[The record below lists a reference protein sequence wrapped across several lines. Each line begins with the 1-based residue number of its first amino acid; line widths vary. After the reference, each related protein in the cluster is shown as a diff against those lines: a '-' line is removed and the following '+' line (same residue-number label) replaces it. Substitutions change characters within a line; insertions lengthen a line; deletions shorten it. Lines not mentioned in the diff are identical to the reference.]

1 MKKKESISAMTVE
14 LKYSVLM
21 SVYYKENAEF
31 LKQAIESML
40 KQTVLPDQIVL
51 VEDGPLNENLDAVIA
66 EYENN
71 PVFTVVK
78 LKENMGLGRALDEGL
93 KYCRNDLVAR
103 MDSDDISLPQRC
115 EKELALF
122 AEDPDLDIVSGAI
135 AEFETDPSNIKS
147 HRVVPAEDPEIRRQ
161 MRRRSAFNH
170 PAVMYKK
177 SAVLR
182 CGGYGGSL
190 RKEDHDLFS
199 RMVNMGCHSRNLQED
214 VLLYRTGENAIRR
227 RKSWKNISSYLEIM
241 WVTYKRGYCSLWDV
255 IYVDAAQL
263 FYFIAPVG
271 LINLLLKKFFRK

>member
-1 MKKKESISAMTVE
+1 MTAE
-14 LKYSVLM
+14 MKYSVLM
-21 SVYYKENAEF
+21 SVYYKENPEF
-31 LKQAIESML
+31 LRQAIDSML
-40 KQTVLPDQIVL
+40 KQTVKPDQIVL
-51 VEDGPLNENLDAVIA
+51 VEDGPLTDSLERVICA
-66 EYENN
+66 FENN
-71 PVFTVVK
+71 PLFTVVK

-93 KYCRNDLVAR
+93 KYCRNELVAR
-103 MDSDDISLPQRC
+103 MDSDDISLLQRC

-122 AEDPDLDIVSGAI
+122 KEDPDLDIVSGAI

-147 HRVVPAEDPEIRRQ
+147 HRIVPAEDPEIRKQ

-199 RMVNMGCHSRNLQED
+199 RMVNMGCHARNLQED

-241 WVTYKRGYCSLWDV
+241 WVTYKRGYCNLWDV

-263 FYFIAPVG
+263 FYFIAPAG
-271 LINLLLKKFFRK
+271 LINWLLKKFFRK